1 MLSNRIG
8 WSNGDTHLNIV
19 SVAKNFDELIVTDRE
34 LIEKEEG
41 SFFLDDADM
50 APARELLARLVAA
63 FCERS
68 EDWSLASSLEAVEE
82 EEITDL
88 ESEQADADDGGPTIT
103 SQKSHQRSSSNN
115 EDERGVNGPLETIAG
130 LMGK

>member
-1 MLSNRIG
+1 ML
-8 WSNGDTHLNIV
+8 D
-19 SVAKNFDELIVTDRE
+19 
-34 LIEKEEG
+34 KEEG

-68 EDWSLASSLEAVEE
+68 EDWSLASSLEAFEE

-88 ESEQADADDGGPTIT
+88 ESEQTEADDGGDDDAPTPT
-103 SQKSHQRSSSNN
+103 SADLTLEA
-115 EDERGVNGPLETIAG
+115 EDFTDLLA
-130 LMGK
+130 LLSLCF